1 MPPKKIRC
9 GAKDGGVQCREGVSR
24 IVGECGFCGG
34 CFCGKHRLLEDHK
47 CAGLE
52 DVSAHPAFASFSAGN
67 TPNQEKKEE
76 ELFPAITPVKEKGE
90 METEKQKETKE
101 EENMRR
107 KTSSEL
113 SVGELGVVIDHDW
126 SVETVARLAGGKL
139 DWWLAGLDLRSLGV
153 LDS

>member
-52 DVSAHPAFASFSAGN
+52 DVSVHPAFAPFSARN
-67 TPNQEKKEE
+67 TPVEEKREE
-76 ELFPAITPVKEKGE
+76 DLLFVKPVKENGE
-90 METEKQKETKE
+90 IEMEKQKEKE
-101 EENMRR
+101 RR
-107 KTSSEL
+107 TSSEL
-113 SVGELGVVIDHDW
+113 SGRELGIVIHHDG
-126 SVETVARLAGGKL
+126 SVESVGRLAGGKL
-139 DWWLAGLDLRSLGV
+139 EWWLVGLDLRSLGV
-153 LDS
+153 F